1 MLLVSCGG
9 LENPN
14 YSNPVAWHVSFGT
27 RQPRVDLEVRTFLIP
42 QQAERH
48 DPSHGWEAQHDAGF
62 GRLLLLVPDIGC
74 AYLIWPRFGS
84 FRSFDL
90 APLGVP
96 MPTLGGFCEE
106 AVEVGEGDVA
116 GEVV

>member
-1 MLLVSCGG
+1 MQS
-9 LENPN
+9 
-14 YSNPVAWHVSFGT
+14 
-27 RQPRVDLEVRTFLIP
+27 
-42 QQAERH
+42 
-48 DPSHGWEAQHDAGF
+48 
-62 GRLLLLVPDIGC
+62 GC

-96 MPTLGGFCEE
+96 MPTLGGFYEE

-116 GEVV
+116 GEAV